1 MNETNLTG
9 LNILS
14 DRELL
19 ERIYLM
25 LLKLSARLDSPEA
38 NMNDFM
44 MNIAAN
50 LISNGIGYDQ
60 R

>member
-1 MNETNLTG
+1 MKE
-9 LNILS
+9 NILAGVNTLS
-14 DRELL
+14 ERELL
-19 ERIYLM
+19 EQIYLM

-38 NMNDFM
+38 NMNDFV

-50 LISNGIGYDQ
+50 LISNRINYDK

>member
-1 MNETNLTG
+1 MDEINLAG
-9 LNILS
+9 LSTLS

-50 LISNGIGYDQ
+50 LISNRIGYDQ

>member
-1 MNETNLTG
+1 MNEINLAGVNT
-9 LNILS
+9 LS
-14 DRELL
+14 ERELL
-19 ERIYLM
+19 EQIYLM

-50 LISNGIGYDQ
+50 LISNRLDYDK

>member
-1 MNETNLTG
+1 MNEINLTG

-50 LISNGIGYDQ
+50 LISNRIGYDQ

>member
-1 MNETNLTG
+1 MRSLST
-9 LNILS
+9 IS

-19 ERIYLM
+19 EAIYQL
-25 LLKLSARLDSPEA
+25 LLKLSERLDSPEA
-38 NMNDFM
+38 NMNDFA

-50 LISNGIGYDQ
+50 LISTRLYEQ

>member
-1 MNETNLTG
+1 MNEI
-9 LNILS
+9 ILAGVNTLS
-14 DRELL
+14 ERELL

-50 LISNGIGYDQ
+50 LLSNRLDYDK

>member
-1 MNETNLTG
+1 MKE
-9 LNILS
+9 NILAGVNTLS
-14 DRELL
+14 ERELL
-19 ERIYLM
+19 EQIYLM

-38 NMNDFM
+38 NMNDFV

-50 LISNGIGYDQ
+50 LISNRIDYDK

>member
-1 MNETNLTG
+1 MNET
-9 LNILS
+9 ILAGVNTLS
-14 DRELL
+14 ERELL
-19 ERIYLM
+19 EQIYLM

-50 LISNGIGYDQ
+50 LISNRLDYDK

>member
-50 LISNGIGYDQ
+50 LISNRIGYDQ

>member
-1 MNETNLTG
+1 MRG
-9 LNILS
+9 LSILS

-19 ERIYLM
+19 EAIYEM
-25 LLKLSARLDSPEA
+25 LVKLSERLDSPEA
-38 NMNDFM
+38 NMNDFA

-50 LISNGIGYDQ
+50 LISTRLYEQ

>member
-1 MNETNLTG
+1 MDEINLAG
-9 LNILS
+9 LSTLS

-25 LLKLSARLDSPEA
+25 LLKLSDRLDSPEA

-50 LISNGIGYDQ
+50 LISNRLDYDQ

>member
-44 MNIAAN
+44 MNVVAN
-50 LISNGIGYDQ
+50 LISNRLDYDK

>member
-1 MNETNLTG
+1 MNETILAG
-9 LNILS
+9 VNILS
-14 DRELL
+14 ERELL

-50 LISNGIGYDQ
+50 LLSNRLDYDK

>member
-1 MNETNLTG
+1 MDEINLAG
-9 LNILS
+9 LSTLS

-44 MNIAAN
+44 MNMAAN
-50 LISNGIGYDQ
+50 LISNRLDYDQ

>member
-1 MNETNLTG
+1 
-9 LNILS
+9 
-14 DRELL
+14 
-19 ERIYLM
+19 M

-50 LISNGIGYDQ
+50 LISNRLDYDK